1 MKMNHSISIALT
13 LLSFQG
19 CASSPRVLSIR
30 SDPADAEVCIKGRSQ
45 SEYFKQ
51 AKNCIGTTPLEVDAV
66 TVTDEHG
73 KKRVVHFNE
82 LDPETDQ
89 FYLVVSRSGY
99 APQSMGVPGWSHFVS
114 LHQEQ
119 PKAEAAPAPAPLAVK
134 TNGSARIS
142 SDPVGAL
149 VYVNDFLKGNTPYVL
164 EGDGGQTI
172 RLKIEQAGYEPLER
186 SITMES
192 GKMMEINL
200 SLEST
205 SEEIADDEDEDSR
218 TLASEQSVK

>member
-1 MKMNHSISIALT
+1 MKLHQPISIALAV
-13 LLSFQG
+13 LSLQG
-19 CASSPRVLSIR
+19 CASSPRTLSIR

-66 TVTDEHG
+66 TVIDEHG

-82 LDPETDQ
+82 LDIETEQ
-89 FYLVVSRSGY
+89 FFLVVSRPGY

-114 LHQEQ
+114 LRQEN
-119 PKAEAAPAPAPLAVK
+119 PKPENAPAPAAAK
-134 TNGSARIS
+134 NGGTARIS

-164 EGDGGQTI
+164 EGADGQTI
-172 RLKIEQAGYEPLER
+172 RLKIEQAGYNAIER

-192 GKMMEINL
+192 GKTMEINL
-200 SLEST
+200 SLEQT
-205 SEEIADDEDEDSR
+205 SEEVADEEENNSR
-218 TLASEQSVK
+218 TLASEQTGK